1 MYYFIVSFFYIKYLR
16 LYYMELDS
24 IIEVN
29 QGVFLIF
36 LVLAGTYIKELLSC
50 SVRELIDNNIMAKQ
64 FIVFLMIFFA
74 VTYTNKNNINP
85 TFLFAKAVGVYLFYL
100 VFMKQIPFT
109 FYLILNGILILY
121 VSDLYK
127 KFEDQRKNNKNKKFL
142 ENMQK
147 ICLYLIILV
156 AIIGFFLYMEK
167 QYTDHK
173 ETFKFAKFIFGT
185 VKCDYVVGE

>member
-1 MYYFIVSFFYIKYLR
+1 MK
-16 LYYMELDS
+16 LDS

-50 SVRELIDNNIMAKQ
+50 SVKELIDNNIMAKQ

-74 VTYTNKNNINP
+74 TTYTNKDNINP
-85 TFLFAKAVGVYLFYL
+85 THLFFKSIGVYIFYL
-100 VFMKQIPFT
+100 IFMKQVPFS

-127 KFEDQRKNNKNKKFL
+127 NYEEKRKNTKNKQFL

-156 AIIGFFLYMEK
+156 AIIGFLLYMEK
-167 QYTDHK
+167 QYHDHN
-173 ETFKFAKFIFGT
+173 ENFKFAKFIFGA
-185 VKCDYVVGE
+185 VKCNYAIAD

>member
-1 MYYFIVSFFYIKYLR
+1 MDLESIVDL
-16 LYYMELDS
+16 
-24 IIEVN
+24 N

-64 FIVFLMIFFA
+64 FIVFLIVFFA
-74 VTYTNKNNINP
+74 TTYTNKDNTNP

-121 VSDLYK
+121 VSDIYK
-127 KFEDQRKNNKNKKFL
+127 KFEDKRNNKKNKKFL

-147 ICLYLIILV
+147 ICLYFVIII

-167 QYTDHK
+167 QYTDHGDNFYLK
-173 ETFKFAKFIFGT
+173 KFLFGAL
-185 VKCDYVVGE
+185 KCDYIITE

>member
-1 MYYFIVSFFYIKYLR
+1 MDLESVVDL
-16 LYYMELDS
+16 
-24 IIEVN
+24 N
-29 QGVFLIF
+29 QGIFLIF

-64 FIVFLMIFFA
+64 FIVFLIIFFA
-74 VTYTNKNNINP
+74 TTYTNKDNINP

-121 VSDLYK
+121 VSNIYK
-127 KFEDQRKNNKNKKFL
+127 KFEDKRNNKKNKKFL

-147 ICLYLIILV
+147 ICVYFV
-156 AIIGFFLYMEK
+156 VVVTVIGFFLYLEK
-167 QYTDHK
+167 QYVDHG
-173 ETFKFAKFIFGT
+173 ESFSFKKFLFGAL
-185 VKCDYVVGE
+185 KCDYVITE